1 MKYNFDEIISR
12 KKTDS
17 IKWDLAE
24 NDDVL
29 PMWVADMDFKTP
41 PEIIKALSEKALQG
55 IFGYSF
61 IPESFYDAIILWWKI
76 SYQFDI
82 KKDWILHAPGTI
94 PAISAI
100 IRAYLQS
107 GENIIIQPPVYNH
120 FFKAIENCGCNAV
133 ENNLIYEN
141 GDYQIDFNDLE
152 IKAKDTKTKMLLI
165 CNPQNPVGRVWT
177 KEELEKIVS
186 ICSQHHVILVSDEI
200 HADLVFENYRHIP
213 MASVVQNSDIIS
225 FTCGS
230 PCKTFN
236 ISGLSVAYI
245 ISKDQK
251 ALKPVEKLLEKQETA
266 TINIFAVEALIA
278 AYTQGRNWME
288 ELKNYIFSNYQF
300 LKEFC
305 KENMSEI
312 KVTPLQAT
320 YLVWLDCSSLN
331 IKSDEFS
338 KLLLEEEKLWLN
350 SGTMY
355 GNSGEGFLRINIACP
370 KALLIEGLKKL
381 ENGYNKV
388 LNKKNSP

>member
-1 MKYNFDEIISR
+1 MKYNFDEIIPR
-12 KKTDS
+12 KNTNS

-61 IPESFYDAIILWWKI
+61 ISEEFYDSIIYWWKI
-76 SYQFDI
+76 SYQYDI
-82 KKDWILHAPGTI
+82 KKNWILPAPGTI

-100 IRAYLQS
+100 IRAYLQP

-120 FFKAIENCGCNAV
+120 FFMAIENCDCNAV
-133 ENNLIYEN
+133 ENKLIYEN
-141 GDYQIDFNDLE
+141 DDYQIDFEDLE
-152 IKAKDTKTKMLLI
+152 IKAKNPKAKMLLL
-165 CNPQNPVGRVWT
+165 CNPQNPVGKVWT
-177 KEELEKIVS
+177 REELEKIVS
-186 ICSQHHVILVSDEI
+186 ICSQNNVILVSDEI
-200 HADLVFENYRHIP
+200 HADLVFENYCHIP
-213 MASVVQNSDIIS
+213 LASVVQSSDIIS

-245 ISKDQK
+245 ISKNQK
-251 ALKPVEKLLEKQETA
+251 DLKPIEKLLQQQETT
-266 TINIFAVEALIA
+266 TINPFAVEALIT
-278 AYTQGRNWME
+278 AYTQGKDWME

-300 LKEFC
+300 LKDFC
-305 KENMSEI
+305 KKNMPEI
-312 KVTPLQAT
+312 KVISLQAT
-320 YLVWLDCSSLN
+320 YLVWLDCRFLGM
-331 IKSDEFS
+331 KSDDFS

-355 GNSGEGFLRINIACP
+355 GDSGEGFLRMNIACP
-370 KALLIEGLKKL
+370 KDLLIEGLKKL
-381 ENGYNKV
+381 ENGYNKA
-388 LNKKNSP
+388 LNKNSS